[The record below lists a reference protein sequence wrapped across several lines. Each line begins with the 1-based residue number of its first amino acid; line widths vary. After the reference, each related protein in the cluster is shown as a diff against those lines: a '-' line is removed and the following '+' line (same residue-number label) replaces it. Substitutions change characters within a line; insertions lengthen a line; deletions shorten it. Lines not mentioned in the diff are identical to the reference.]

1 MNDLDE
7 TAPDKRSGSDGP
19 PRAALRLAE
28 VEALS
33 GIGSWEW
40 EIATDTLFWSE
51 QLCRIY
57 GVSGDRRLGYDDF
70 IGRVHPEDRDEVQAV
85 VRGAFETGSSFEIR
99 HRIVL
104 DDGAIRHIHSR
115 GYVVADEGGTPVRM
129 LGAAQDVSDA
139 HAAEMARADEG
150 RRQAAGQARDEV
162 LALLAHDL
170 RSPLAVIVG
179 YVQLLARQARADGLE
194 LDRMLGYVGRIEES
208 ARQMTSLLDD
218 LLADADP
225 EGMGEPLETEPTDL
239 AESVRRI
246 ASHHEDLGG
255 GCEIV
260 VEVPDAPVE
269 LDVNAAKLERAV
281 HNLMANAV
289 KYSPDGGRV
298 TLGLAADD
306 GEVRI
311 SVVDEGIGIPAADL
325 PRIFERFHRGTNV
338 TGRINGIG
346 LGLTSVL
353 RAVEAHGGRMEVE
366 SVEGGGS
373 TFTIH
378 LPRHR

>member
-1 MNDLDE
+1 MNDQDE
-7 TAPDKRSGSDGP
+7 TAPAERSGSGGP

-51 QLCRIY
+51 QLRRIY
-57 GVSGDRRLGYDDF
+57 GVPGDRKLGYDDF

-85 VRGAFETGSSFEIR
+85 VRETFETGSSFEIR

-104 DDGAIRHIHSR
+104 DDGETRHIHSR
-115 GYVVADEGGTPVRM
+115 GYVVADASGTPVRM
-129 LGAAQDVSDA
+129 LGAAQDVSAA
-139 HAAEMARADEG
+139 HAAEEARADEG

-179 YVQLLARQARADGLE
+179 YVQLLARQARGDALE

-225 EGMGEPLETEPTDL
+225 HAIGEPLETETADL
-239 AESVRRI
+239 VESVRRI
-246 ASHHEDLGG
+246 ATHHEGLGG

-269 LDVNAAKLERAV
+269 LDVHAAKLERAV
-281 HNLMANAV
+281 HNLVSNAV

-298 TLGLAADD
+298 TLRLAADD
-306 GEVRI
+306 EEVRI
-311 SVVDEGIGIPAADL
+311 SVADEGIGIPAADL

-366 SVEGGGS
+366 SVEGEGS